1 MTGVAL
7 SIVVAD
13 DHGVVRAGVR
23 MLLEAVP
30 GWVVVAECADAD
42 AAAQEVH
49 ERHPDVLVLDLMMPG
64 RSSLD
69 LLTELHDSEPATH
82 VVMLTMSEDPA
93 IAAAAM
99 AAGCDG
105 YVLKESSDTEL
116 VEAIR
121 RAVSGQGYLD
131 PTIGA
136 LVASAEPASVA
147 SRLSA
152 RELDVLRLIAVGN
165 TNVEIARALSI
176 SVRTVETH
184 RARIQSKTGSK
195 TRAEL
200 VACAVAGGLLDP
212 LLNAQHR
219 SPLHSR
225 NEV

>member
-1 MTGVAL
+1 MSGDPL

-30 GWVVVAECADAD
+30 GWEVVAECADAD
-42 AAAQEVH
+42 AAAREVH

-64 RSSLD
+64 RPSMDVLGELRD
-69 LLTELHDSEPATH
+69 TEPGTR

-93 IAAAAM
+93 IARAAM
-99 AAGCDG
+99 AAGCDA
-105 YVLKESSDTEL
+105 YVLKESSDGEL

-121 RAVSGQGYLD
+121 RVVAGASYLD

-136 LVASAEPASVA
+136 RVASARQSPTARKLTE
-147 SRLSA
+147 
-152 RELDVLRLIAVGN
+152 RELDVLRLIALGN
-165 TNVEIARALSI
+165 TNVEIARALSL

-200 VACAVAGGLLDP
+200 VAYAVGAGLLDP
-212 LLNAQHR
+212 LLSTHPRPA
-219 SPLHSR
+219 LHTQ

>member
-1 MTGVAL
+1 MTADAL

-30 GWVVVAECADAD
+30 GWDVVAECGDAD
-42 AAAQEVH
+42 TAARVVH

-64 RSSLD
+64 RSSMEV
-69 LLTELHDSEPATH
+69 LTELHRTEPDTH

-93 IAAAAM
+93 IARTAM
-99 AAGCDG
+99 ASGCAA

-121 RAVSGQGYLD
+121 RAIAGASYLD

-136 LVASAEPASVA
+136 AVASGRDASTA
-147 SRLSA
+147 SKLTE
-152 RELDVLRLIAVGN
+152 RELDVLRLIALGN
-165 TNVEIARALSI
+165 TNVEIARALTL

-200 VACAVAGGLLDP
+200 VAYAVGAGLLDP
-212 LLNAQHR
+212 LLRAQR
-219 SPLHSR
+219 TPVPSPH
-225 NEV
+225 EV